1 MAAAGTA
8 CSIRGNIPRVKA
20 CHPSSRIIVDTAE
33 TNPEYFGV
41 RELIPGEGAATAK
54 ASARAAAAPAP
65 SAAVAAHDALLEVMS
80 AGLNRPAEE
89 DDDEDEDDHGGV
101 CAITS

>member
-20 CHPSSRIIVDTAE
+20 CHPSSRIIVVTAE

-41 RELIPGEGAATAK
+41 RELTPGEGATTAK
-54 ASARAAAAPAP
+54 ASALAAAAPAP
-65 SAAVAAHDALLEVMS
+65 SAAVAVPAHDALLEVMS

-89 DDDEDEDDHGGV
+89 DEDEDDHGGV